1 MHSKALGVVYLF
13 ILLLITNISFSSN
26 FYGVPAEKRD
36 FISHPDDDL
45 TYVVLVGDAIEK
57 VNSDIAIVDVLIT
70 TNDSKLS
77 ESMERNNAIKDEF
90 INKLINNK
98 IGEDNIKQSKFSSSP
113 QSGWFGNKSFEV
125 INKAS
130 ITIKNSNLL
139 NTIASIVDKYDEINI
154 IDIYFKH

>member
-1 MHSKALGVVYLF
+1 MK
-13 ILLLITNISFSSN
+13 
-26 FYGVPAEKRD
+26 K
-36 FISHPDDDL
+36 
-45 TYVVLVGDAIEK
+45 
-57 VNSDIAIVDVLIT
+57 
-70 TNDSKLS
+70 
-77 ESMERNNAIKDEF
+77 NNAVKDEF

-154 IDIYFKH
+154 IDISFKH